1 MYFFFFTF
9 NEFAC
14 IFTVTVNKSLFSA
27 DSPNNNVLIFSQL
40 LIIIFSHETQ
50 WDRLEPFRGVEF
62 IAFGGVECIALTQ
75 RIHADKSKIQYYE
88 GGKFLVMIEPPD
100 EKVWFFKATLGLLL
114 CSLYLKVTTL
124 ENILVWIW
132 NTCIIM
138 NHFSACCIVKLFKI

>member
-40 LIIIFSHETQ
+40 LIIFSHETQ
-50 WDRLEPFRGVEF
+50 WDRLEPLRGVEF

-75 RIHADKSKIQYYE
+75 RIHADKSRIQYYSVKHTKKKIW
-88 GGKFLVMIEPPD
+88 GRKSPCYD
-100 EKVWFFKATLGLLL
+100 WTSWRK
-114 CSLYLKVTTL
+114 SL
-124 ENILVWIW
+124 IL
-132 NTCIIM
+132 
-138 NHFSACCIVKLFKI
+138 

>member
-1 MYFFFFTF
+1 MYFFPLDF

-14 IFTVTVNKSLFSA
+14 IFTVTVNKRLFSA

-75 RIHADKSKIQYYE
+75 RIHADKSRIQYYSVKHTKKKIW
-88 GGKFLVMIEPPD
+88 GRKSPCYD
-100 EKVWFFKATLGLLL
+100 WTSWRK
-114 CSLYLKVTTL
+114 SL
-124 ENILVWIW
+124 IL
-132 NTCIIM
+132 
-138 NHFSACCIVKLFKI
+138 